1 MTFFDYTIL
10 LIVGFSIVLSVM
22 RGAVREVLAL
32 ASWVAAFLVAN
43 TYGVWLAAQLPAAIP
58 GEPLK
63 LLAAFVILF
72 LTMLL
77 LMSLFAIALSE
88 LVKTVGLGTFDRG
101 LGAIFGFAR
110 GVLIVMV
117 LVLLS
122 GLTSL
127 PHQQFWR
134 DAMFSAPLE
143 ALTMQARVWLPD
155 DFAKRLSYE

>member
-1 MTFFDYTIL
+1 MTIFDYVVL
-10 LIVGFSIVLSVM
+10 LIVGLSILLSVM
-22 RGAVREVLAL
+22 RGAVREILAL

-43 TYGVWLAAQLPAAIP
+43 TYGVWLAGHLPAAIP

-77 LMSLFAIALSE
+77 LMSLFTIALSE
-88 LVKTVGLGTFDRG
+88 LIKTIGLGTFDRG

-110 GVLIVMV
+110 GLLIVMV
-117 LVLLS
+117 LVILS

-127 PHQQFWR
+127 PLQQFWR

-143 ALTMQARVWLPD
+143 VVTMKAKVWLPD
-155 DFAKRLSYE
+155 DFAKRLSYD

>member
-1 MTFFDYTIL
+1 MTLFDYTVL
-10 LIVGFSIVLSVM
+10 LIVGLSILLSVM
-22 RGAVREVLAL
+22 RGAVREILAL
-32 ASWVAAFLVAN
+32 AAWVAAFLVAN
-43 TYGVWLAAQLPAAIP
+43 AYGVWLAAQLPDAIP

-63 LLAAFVILF
+63 LLAGFVILF
-72 LTMLL
+72 LITLL
-77 LMSLFAIALSE
+77 LMSLLAIALSE
-88 LVKTVGLGTFDRG
+88 LVKSVGLGTFDRG

-110 GVLIVMV
+110 GLLIVMV

-127 PHQQFWR
+127 PRQPLWR

-143 ALTMQARVWLPD
+143 ALTLKARVWLPD